1 MAQGKSTE
9 RSDYMV
15 TMDFVFR
22 FQRKI
27 IPSQAAVIE
36 YLINNGGQF
45 YGSYRDF
52 AEAMGKSKSYATN
65 LCKIVHELEE
75 MGIITTVVDEKI
87 TKYTKTLVGLN
98 ADWMERI

>member
-1 MAQGKSTE
+1 MNNQ
-9 RSDYMV
+9 V

-36 YLINNGGQF
+36 YLVNNDGQF

-65 LCKIVHELEE
+65 LCRLVHELED
-75 MGIITTVVDEKI
+75 MGIITTLVDEQI
-87 TKYTKTLVGLN
+87 TSKSKTLIGLN
-98 ADWMERI
+98 DDWMDHI